1 MWGGGP
7 CGCPPSPVSRP
18 VPCHSSPE
26 RAATRAPTPHP
37 HPLPPLRAHFS
48 SQVDV
53 YGVQFIY
60 TLHASMFLNKR
71 HYLIVGRHEVGTARL
86 GDHDGAT
93 GVGQAGG
100 RVPVPPLDEA
110 AEQPGGKGIPGPQD
124 TEHLHGEAGCVDL
137 GGTVWGTISA
147 GEIAVGDQVD
157 A

>member
-48 SQVDV
+48 SHVDV

-71 HYLIVGRHEVGTARL
+71 HYLIVGRHEVGTAMLSDQDRT
-86 GDHDGAT
+86 T
-93 GVGQAGG
+93 GVGQACSL
-100 RVPVPPLDEA
+100 VPVPALDEA
-110 AEQPGGKGIPGPQD
+110 AQQPGGKGIPCSQD
-124 TEHLHGEAGCVDL
+124 ILYFHGEAGHINL
-137 GGTVWGTISA
+137 GGTVWGTVI
-147 GEIAVGDQVD
+147 GHQVD